1 MFAAIFSDKS
11 ALIVVTLIGMAMCTG
26 GIGQVA
32 ARGEWAHPLSIVGYA
47 LGVFAL
53 GIVGAALFDVKL
65 PLIDSPRA
73 ALIAVVLIGVA
84 KIALTQLHRA
94 LA

>member
-1 MFAAIFSDKS
+1 MLSAIFSEKT
-11 ALIVVTLIGMAMCTG
+11 AVLVLTVVGMAMCTA

-32 ARGEWAHPLSIVGYA
+32 ARGDWAHPLSVVGFLLGA
-47 LGVFAL
+47 LILLIAVAGVFEL
-53 GIVGAALFDVKL
+53 RL

-73 ALIAVVLIGVA
+73 ALIAIVVIAIA
-84 KIALTQLHRA
+84 KVALTQLHTR